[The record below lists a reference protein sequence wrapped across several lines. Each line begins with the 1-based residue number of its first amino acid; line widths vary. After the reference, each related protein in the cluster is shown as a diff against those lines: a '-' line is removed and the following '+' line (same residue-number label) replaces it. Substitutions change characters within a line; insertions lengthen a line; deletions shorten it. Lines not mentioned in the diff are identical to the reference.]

1 MALFGDP
8 EANSLARL
16 VAEVGFLAC
25 SLAVRYIHREYVRQ
39 PGLTDIPPRS
49 IDCGAGSTFSGPFR
63 FTNSVHP
70 THVTRSINLRP
81 GIWYNL

>member
-1 MALFGDP
+1 MALFGNP

-49 IDCGAGSTFSGPFR
+49 IDYCGAGST

-70 THVTRSINLRP
+70 THVARSLNRRP